1 MEQYSL
7 KNLELKIHKKSAVN
21 NPIMYAR
28 YLRFLD
34 LRKQNIAFSWV
45 YVFLFILAIFWI
57 CPVLAGSPASRE
69 SKSEIATKVAE
80 VLKQNIGLLE
90 ALAAEAKEKGDT
102 VAETTA
108 TQALT
113 ALKASLEQ
121 IEGGRSMR
129 PLAETPPPKPKEV
142 NIRSPEMQT
151 LKTDY
156 LRERTDLDTKRLAK
170 LQEMAKRYLADAEAD
185 LSAKKRTGNI
195 SGIAI
200 ATKAVEIAKDWIQ
213 QLDTQK
219 NMTIPADVR
228 RELKEKMNAIG
239 AKKKEIDEDWIFALE
254 NLETRFFDNFTQKV
268 KAQGLE
274 EVEDEKLKTLFRQL
288 VGVPAPTAITSA
300 VTTEKAASQ
309 TPAPAGGE
317 TTPSTTPQL
326 PAEPVEI
333 GRSGEA
339 TDWVPLAKWFVELST
354 LMILDIPIANRNK
367 EETSE
372 EADALGGTC
381 KTRFEPV
388 GVLQSA
394 EGCIFRVMSIPGNE
408 PVEIL
413 GWPRR
418 ANKWVL
424 QVRVKP
430 GAEVPSKHA
439 MELQVSASSAR
450 LLQPIATASSP
461 EAVDAGIVPVADGV
475 KIRISTEPAGAF
487 VYVNKVLYREAST
500 IPKTPCTIV
509 VAQGT
514 HDILLKKPGY
524 IDGVIT
530 KFQAK
535 DGAHV
540 TWTFVPDPAYV
551 DKVIKVDALRSWQTS
566 GVEVKKMD
574 SITLEVSGSWSCGSG
589 KEKVGPEGYPNDEKY
604 FKYYLD
610 PKSSPRQ
617 IAEANYGALLMRIGK
632 TGQIR
637 VIGQNTKLK
646 ADVDGVIFFDINEAD
661 DVKARRDNT
670 GTLNVRIIKVPS
682 LR

>member
-1 MEQYSL
+1 
-7 KNLELKIHKKSAVN
+7 
-21 NPIMYAR
+21 MYAR
-28 YLRFLD
+28 YFRFWD
-34 LRKQNIAFSWV
+34 LRNQNIAFSSV
-45 YVFLFILAIFWI
+45 CVSLLILAIFWASA
-57 CPVLAGSPASRE
+57 VFAGSPVSRT
-69 SKSEIATKVAE
+69 SRSEVTTKVAE

-102 VAETTA
+102 VAETAA

-113 ALKASLEQ
+113 TLKASLVQ
-121 IEGGRSMR
+121 IEGGAPVIPSV
-129 PLAETPPPKPKEV
+129 ETPPPKPKEV
-142 NIRSPEMQT
+142 NIRSPEMQA

-156 LRERTDLDTKRLAK
+156 LRERTDFDAKRLAK
-170 LQEMAKRYLADAEAD
+170 LKEMAKRYLEDAEVD
-185 LSAKKRTGNI
+185 LSAKKRAGNI

-213 QLDTQK
+213 QIDTQK
-219 NMTIPADVR
+219 NMTIPTDVR

-239 AKKKEIDEDWIFALE
+239 AKKKEIDEDWMFALE
-254 NLETRFFDNFTQKV
+254 NLETRFFDSFTQKV

-288 VGVPAPTAITSA
+288 VGVSAPTAVASKM
-300 VTTEKAASQ
+300 TTEQTTPQ
-309 TPAPAGGE
+309 TPTPSGGE
-317 TTPSTTPQL
+317 TTPTTTPQPL
-326 PAEPVEI
+326 AEPVEI

-354 LMILDIPIANRNK
+354 LMILDVPIVNRNK

-388 GVLQSA
+388 AVLQSV

-418 ANKWVL
+418 ANKWAL

-430 GAEVPSKHA
+430 GNDVPSKHA
-439 MELQVSASSAR
+439 IELQVSASSAP
-450 LLQPIATASSP
+450 LLRPIGAVSSP
-461 EAVDAGIVPVADGV
+461 EVVETRTPVANGV

-487 VYVNKVLYREAST
+487 VYVDKVLYREAST

-509 VAQGT
+509 VAQGV
-514 HDILLKKPGY
+514 HDILLKKHGY
-524 IDGVIT
+524 IDGVISM
-530 KFQAK
+530 FQAK

-540 TWTFVPDPAYV
+540 TWTFVRDPAYV
-551 DKVIKVDALRSWQTS
+551 DKVVKVDALRSWQTS
-566 GVEVKKMD
+566 GVEVKKND
-574 SITLEVSGSWSCGSG
+574 SITLEVSGTWSCGSG
-589 KEKVGPEGYPNDEKY
+589 KEKVGPEGYHNDEKY
-604 FKYYLD
+604 FKYYID

-617 IAEANYGALLMRIGK
+617 IAEANYGTLLMRIGK

-637 VIGQNTKLK
+637 VVGQNMKLK
-646 ADVDGVIFFDINEAD
+646 ADTDGIIFFDINEAND
-661 DVKARRDNT
+661 IKARRDNA
-670 GTLNVRIIKVPS
+670 GALNVRIIKIPA
-682 LR
+682 LQ